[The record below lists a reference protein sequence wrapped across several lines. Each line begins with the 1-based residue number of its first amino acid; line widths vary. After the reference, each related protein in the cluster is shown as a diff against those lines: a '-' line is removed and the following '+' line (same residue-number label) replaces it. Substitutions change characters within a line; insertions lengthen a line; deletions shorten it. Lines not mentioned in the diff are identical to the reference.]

1 MSSTLESGTSIT
13 KQSEAATPSASTTPE
28 ATRTPAA
35 SAPSSGGSTG
45 VSVESAQ
52 AGVESAQ
59 LALDEAEDA
68 LDDTLLRAPMAGTV
82 ASISGAVGE
91 DAGAGGD
98 TAFMVLAALS
108 RLKLEVA
115 LSEADIGKV
124 ETGQSATIEV
134 SAASGEQVAGEVT
147 SVGVLSSA
155 SDSGSVSYPVTV
167 TLDQS
172 ADGVRAGMSATADI
186 VVDRATGV
194 AVPSQALRGSS
205 VTVDADG
212 QRETRRVTTGVVGES
227 MTEVVDGLEP
237 GEHVVITSTSAI
249 QGAVTNAQGSG
260 QGQTQRG
267 FGGAGGGFGGA
278 GGGGFPGGGAPPGAG
293 GGGFAGPRG
302 GP

>member
-1 MSSTLESGTSIT
+1 M
-13 KQSEAATPSASTTPE
+13 
-28 ATRTPAA
+28 
-35 SAPSSGGSTG
+35 
-45 VSVESAQ
+45 
-52 AGVESAQ
+52 
-59 LALDEAEDA
+59 
-68 LDDTLLRAPMAGTV
+68 
-82 ASISGAVGE
+82 
-91 DAGAGGD
+91 
-98 TAFMVLAALS
+98 
-108 RLKLEVA
+108 A

-172 ADGVRAGMSATADI
+172 ADSIRAGMSATADI

-194 AVPSQALRGSS
+194 AVPSQALRGSA

-237 GEHVVITSTSAI
+237 GENVVITSTSAI
-249 QGAVTNAQGSG
+249 QGAVTNAQ
-260 QGQTQRG
+260 QGQAQQQQRAL
-267 FGGAGGGFGGA
+267 GGAGGFG

-293 GGGFAGPRG
+293 AGGFGGGGRG